1 MIRILVCLALV
12 ACGPSTRNNNGDDTP
27 DIDAPEPEC
36 SEGNHRCFGT
46 TYEVCTS
53 GHWSTQEDCAV
64 ACNEMLGCV
73 QCAPGN
79 SVCKDGN
86 VHSCTTAGEVGPETM
101 ACTGSTICQNGGCV
115 NACDDAAMKR
125 SYTGCE
131 YWTVDLDN
139 AVEIQGTPNGIFGC
153 SLAGMGTKQVT
164 MNVCAMGSALAGECD
179 PPGNTCPAGFT
190 CQSQSV
196 CILDAQKSPYAVVVS
211 NPQARAVDVTLTG
224 PNNETFTRSV
234 AAGAVQALLPQ
245 PNGMPALIPDQSIQ
259 GTGKARKAYKLT
271 STLPIV
277 AYQFNPLDNVNVFSN
292 DASLLIPRAAFDTEY
307 YVMSY
312 ATLDRRTGPQPQHP
326 YYGYVSIV
334 AWQDNT
340 VIEVTPKGAV
350 VASTT
355 QPAIAAGTPTMFTLN
370 AFEVLTLQAAVG
382 SDLTGTKVKAVGTN
396 QSFGVFGGHEATVF
410 GETMPPNNTMTS
422 GPCCADHIEEM
433 MFPTSTW
440 GKTFALVRSQSR
452 GANEPDMLR
461 IMAQKANTTITFMPA
476 PIAGTCGTLGPGDFC
491 EVKIQVDTAIAANE
505 PILVG
510 HYLQS
515 AIWSDPIFGGSVGE
529 GDPDLSI
536 AVPAEQYRTDY
547 TILVP
552 NAYAKN
558 FLSIAA
564 PSAGAVLVDGT
575 PVMMTPFANG
585 TYRANRTMV
594 AAGQHKITCPS
605 GCGVEVYG
613 YGSAVSYMFAGG
625 LDLKQIVIQ

>member
-1 MIRILVCLALV
+1 
-12 ACGPSTRNNNGDDTP
+12 
-27 DIDAPEPEC
+27 
-36 SEGNHRCFGT
+36 
-46 TYEVCTS
+46 
-53 GHWSTQEDCAV
+53 
-64 ACNEMLGCV
+64 
-73 QCAPGN
+73 
-79 SVCKDGN
+79 
-86 VHSCTTAGEVGPETM
+86 
-101 ACTGSTICQNGGCV
+101 
-115 NACDDAAMKR
+115 
-125 SYTGCE
+125 
-131 YWTVDLDN
+131 
-139 AVEIQGTPNGIFGC
+139 
-153 SLAGMGTKQVT
+153 
-164 MNVCAMGSALAGECD
+164 
-179 PPGNTCPAGFT
+179 
-190 CQSQSV
+190 
-196 CILDAQKSPYAVVVS
+196 
-211 NPQARAVDVTLTG
+211 TLTG
-224 PNNETFTRSV
+224 PNNETITRTV

-259 GTGKARKAYKLT
+259 GTGEARKAYKLT

-312 ATLDRRTGPQPQHP
+312 ATLDRRTPAPGNHP
-326 YYGYVSIV
+326 YYGYLSIV
-334 AWQDNT
+334 AWQDGTT
-340 VIEVTPKGAV
+340 VEVTPKAAV
-350 VASTT
+350 QASAT
-355 QPAIAAGTPTMFTLN
+355 QPAIAAGVATTFTLD

-382 SDLTGTKVKAVGTN
+382 GDLTGTKVKAVGTN
-396 QSFGVFGGHEATVF
+396 QTFGVFGGHEATVF
-410 GETMPPNNTMTS
+410 GETTPPNAQMTS

-440 GKTFALVRSQSR
+440 GKTFALVRSQAR

-461 IMAQKANTTITFMPA
+461 IMAQKPGTTITFQPA
-476 PIAGTCGTLGPGDFC
+476 PIAGSCGTLGPGDFC

-515 AIWSDPIFGGSVGE
+515 AIWADPFFGGSVGE

-536 AVPAEQYRTDY
+536 AVPAEQYRNDY

-558 FLSIAA
+558 FLSISA
-564 PSAGAVLVDGT
+564 PSQGAVLVDGV
-575 PVMMTPFANG
+575 PVSMTPFANG

-594 AAGQHKITCPS
+594 AAGQHRITCPS